1 MRSSSGP
8 IIDLRRPS
16 FKEGLFCRFQAT
28 PDSRQE
34 GRILSQ
40 NCVIRVITVAVGSLN
55 ASLVH
60 PREVMKPAIRAFAA
74 GILIVHNHPTGDPEP
89 SAEDVE
95 LTRRFVKCCELIG
108 IDFVD
113 HVIIGDGAF
122 KSLKNS
128 GLI

>member
-1 MRSSSGP
+1 V
-8 IIDLRRPS
+8 
-16 FKEGLFCRFQAT
+16 
-28 PDSRQE
+28 
-34 GRILSQ
+34 RIALW
-40 NCVIRVITVAVGSLN
+40 NVD
-55 ASLVH
+55 
-60 PREVMKPAIRAFAA
+60 
-74 GILIVHNHPTGDPEP
+74 HNHLRGDPEP
-89 SAEDVE
+89 SAEDVD